1 MVFAVEDKHSA
12 EPVVDRC
19 SAAVMDA
26 EPVEDRR
33 SAIRH
38 AEDTDARGLPPRGA
52 GTDAGAGAR
61 GVVVLPALE
70 ETSSEYDVLTSYRQR
85 VTVRLLIIV

>member
-19 SAAVMDA
+19 SAAVMVA

-38 AEDTDARGLPPRGA
+38 AEDTDARGIPPRGA
-52 GTDAGAGAR
+52 GTDAAR
-61 GVVVLPALE
+61 PLGPG
-70 ETSSEYDVLTSYRQR
+70 R
-85 VTVRLLIIV
+85 VRLLCCRLWKRLEVNMTSSRPTDNE